1 MRDHMDAIAVKVN
14 EFISSEQR
22 HLDADAAQLKLN
34 RRSHS
39 TPHTTLQRRSI
50 SRSDS
55 KSDSIKSGHAE
66 TASSSSAAVT
76 PSSDGRSPVPP
87 LRKTT
92 SAARATPASGDKGP
106 STARTTTPAS
116 SALPSSGT
124 ASSSAQSRR
133 REDSRS
139 HALSRSLSLPG
150 AGAPRHG
157 ETRQPA
163 SDERRGS
170 PRKRQ
175 RD

>member
-1 MRDHMDAIAVKVN
+1 MDAIAVKVN

-50 SRSDS
+50 SRSDIKSDS
-55 KSDSIKSGHAE
+55 KSDTGKSVHAE

-92 SAARATPASGDKGP
+92 SAARATPASGDKGT
-106 STARTTTPAS
+106 STARMTTPAS

-133 REDSRS
+133 REDSRA